1 MKIESTS
8 SGADET
14 ALRRLKWCLA
24 GLHSSINDDFNCLH
38 DLDLDWTSSDSGS
51 LWAALT
57 SVPTEALASFWC
69 KPPDA
74 NYTMQSGKAISA
86 RRWHG
91 IGTCL
96 HDLNLIADPLLL
108 WMITF
113 LLLLLLSTLTQRL
126 YPLKLKSL
134 VYDLR
139 SPGKLVKLRLHPLKS
154 WSIYMISDRQVNC
167 VPVFVTW
174 VIGSH

>member
-14 ALRRLKWCLA
+14 ALRRLKRCLA

-74 NYTMQSGKAISA
+74 NYTMQSGTAISA

-96 HDLNLIADPLLL
+96 HDLNLIADP
-108 WMITF
+108 F
-113 LLLLLLSTLTQRL
+113 LLLDDHLPPFVTSLNTHPTAVPS
-126 YPLKLKSL
+126 YPLKSL

-167 VPVFVTW
+167 VPVCSLH
-174 VIGSH
+174 G